1 MISWIVILILVIVG
15 IFAIKLNHLR
25 HRFLIIVLIVIALF
39 LYTTMSLVSTEN
51 NLDFKSTEGVFHSIK
66 IYTGWLA
73 NGFNNLKELTGKAIN
88 LDWSKSD
95 ASFFDKNNSNS
106 TKK

>member
-39 LYTTMSLVSTEN
+39 LYTTMNLVSTEN
-51 NLDFKSTEGVFHSIK
+51 NLDLKTTDGVFHSIK
-66 IYTGWLA
+66 VYTGWLA
-73 NGFNNLKELTGKAIN
+73 NGFNNLKDLTGQAIN
-88 LDWSKSD
+88 SDWSKSD
-95 ASFFDKNNSNS
+95 ASFFNKNDSNS

>member
-1 MISWIVILILVIVG
+1 MISWIVVLILIVTG

-25 HRFLIIVLIVIALF
+25 HRFLIIVLLVIALF
-39 LYTTMSLVSTEN
+39 LYTTMNLVSTEN
-51 NLDFKSTEGVFHSIK
+51 NLDFKTTEGVFHSIK
-66 IYTGWLA
+66 VYIGWLA
-73 NGFNNLKELTGKAIN
+73 NGFDNLKELTGQAIN
-88 LDWSKSD
+88 LDWSKSN

>member
-1 MISWIVILILVIVG
+1 MISWMVILILVIVG
-15 IFAIKLNHLR
+15 IFAIRLNHLR

-39 LYTTMSLVSTEN
+39 LYTTMNLVSSEYSL
-51 NLDFKSTEGVFHSIK
+51 NLKTTEGVFHSIK

-73 NGFNNLKELTGKAIN
+73 NGFNNLKELTGQAIN

-95 ASFFDKNNSNS
+95 ASFFDKNNSNL

>member
-39 LYTTMSLVSTEN
+39 LYTTMNLVSSEN
-51 NLDFKSTEGVFHSIK
+51 NLDLKTTDGVFNSIRV
-66 IYTGWLA
+66 YTGWLA
-73 NGFNNLKELTGKAIN
+73 NGFNNLKDLTGQAVN

-95 ASFFDKNNSNS
+95 ASFFNKNNSNS